1 MLDVPVFLAV
11 PLQVALYL
19 TELVERAVLRA
30 ILSPR

>member
-1 MLDVPVFLAV
+1 MLDVPVFPAV
-11 PLQVALYL
+11 PLQVPLYL

>member
-1 MLDVPVFLAV
+1 MLDVPVFLVV

>member
-1 MLDVPVFLAV
+1 MLDVPVFPAV

-19 TELVERAVLRA
+19 TELVERAVPRA